1 MTARHVV
8 VVDPYSSGAKLPG
21 LLRRA
26 GLVPVGVTS
35 YPVPPPVYTT
45 AFRPQDFEVLLEADS
60 DDPAALVAVLA
71 ALRPVAVLAGAE
83 SGVLLADRL
92 AAALT
97 PGLANDPGLAPARR
111 HKGLMAEALAAAGVP
126 AIRSAFVRGADEAW
140 AWVRECA
147 LEGRDLV
154 VKPALSG
161 GTEDVTLV
169 PAADEERL
177 RTVVGHLL
185 RRVNVLGLPNDE
197 VVVQERVTG
206 TEYVVDTFSHGGRHT
221 VTNICRY
228 GKTANAGSFA
238 VYESVEFLPYDL
250 PGHAELVAY
259 TERALDALGVRFG
272 LAHSEVMLTPDG
284 PRLIETGVRPPG
296 AGLPALA
303 ELATGESGLDR
314 LTRWLADGAD
324 PRPDYRLLW
333 PVAAVYAIAPTT
345 GTIGNLDAYR
355 RALDLP
361 SCRHVHL
368 GVGEGDFVPATTD
381 LLSTLRLGWA
391 VLAHH
396 DPHQLHRDRL
406 AFREL
411 EREVHFTD
419 TTTGPILEVT
429 PR

>member
-8 VVDPYSSGAKLPG
+8 IVDPYSSGAKLPG

-26 GLVPVGVTS
+26 GLTPVGVTS
-35 YPVPPPVYTT
+35 HPVPPPVYTT
-45 AFRPQDFEVLLEADS
+45 AFRPQDFEVLLAADA
-60 DDPAALVAVLA
+60 DPAPLIAELA
-71 ALRPVAVLAGAE
+71 ALEPVAVVAGAE

-97 PGLANDPGLAPARR
+97 PALANDPALARARR
-111 HKGLMAEALAAAGVP
+111 HKGAMAEALARAGVP
-126 AIRSAFVRGADEAW
+126 AIRSTFVRGADEAW
-140 AWVRECA
+140 AWVCESG
-147 LEGRDLV
+147 LTGRDLV

-169 PAADEERL
+169 PAADEARL
-177 RTVVGHLL
+177 RAVVERLL
-185 RRVNVLGLPNDE
+185 RRVNVLGLPNDD

-228 GKTANAGSFA
+228 GKTANAGGFA
-238 VYESVEFLPYDL
+238 VYESVEFLPHDL

-259 TERALDALGVRFG
+259 VERALDALGVRFG
-272 LAHSEVMLTPDG
+272 LAHNEVMLTADG
-284 PRLIETGVRPPG
+284 PRLIETGARPPG

-333 PVAAVYAIAPTT
+333 PVAAVYAIAPRS
-345 GTIGNLDAYR
+345 GVIGNLAAYR

-361 SCRHVHL
+361 SCRHLQL
-368 GVGEGDFVPATTD
+368 GVADGDFVPATTD

-396 DPHQLHRDRL
+396 DREQVHRDRL

-411 EREVHFTD
+411 EREVRFTD
-419 TTTGPILEVT
+419 TTTGPSLEVT
-429 PR
+429 AR